1 MELPYVVT
9 VKGEALAA
17 FKDQEEAV
25 QYAEKILVVKY
36 LPTKPLKWME
46 VRSLTHAVSL
56 KDKVVAVFADEEE
69 ANEYKA
75 KVGGET
81 IHIQH
86 EDIG

>member
-9 VKGEALAA
+9 VRGEALAA

-25 QYAEKILVVKY
+25 RYAEKVLVVKY

-46 VRSLTHAVSL
+46 VRSLAHGVSL
-56 KDKVVAVFADEEE
+56 DGKVVAVFTVEEE
-69 ANEYKA
+69 ANEFKT

-81 IHIQH
+81 THIEH
-86 EDIG
+86 ADIE